1 MGDDLGVG
9 DALGKA
15 LEQVTSLGPVIEAE
29 AADAERL
36 GRLTEPVVEG
46 LRSSG
51 LLGVLV
57 PSDLGGLDLTLP
69 ESIEVFRAVA
79 EHDAST
85 GWTLAIL
92 ADGALFSRQLST
104 EGMAEVVAGGTACV
118 AGSLNPMNATAD
130 PADGGYRLSGT
141 VSYASGCHHADWL
154 MVSAWVVRDGERSF
168 LDGIPELIAG
178 MIPITEAQILDT
190 WAPTGMRATGSHDCV
205 VPDVFVPE
213 HLVFPWGDGAFTPGD
228 DVWSRIP
235 ILLQIGGALASS
247 AVGAARGALEAFVEL
262 AGGKVP
268 AASFE
273 VLADKP
279 EAHIAA
285 GRAHGLVL
293 AAEAT
298 LAASAE
304 DVWGQGEAGREFT
317 LDDRARLRSRVVTAT
332 ALAADAVDLLHD
344 AAGMNAVAQG
354 ESLER
359 RWRDVHTVTQ
369 HFILNP
375 SRHPVV
381 GRIVLGRDPG
391 SPVI

>member
-1 MGDDLGVG
+1 MGKGLTV
-9 DALGKA
+9 A
-15 LEQVTSLGPVIEAE
+15 LEAV
-29 AADAERL
+29 ERL
-36 GRLTEPVVEG
+36 GPLIRDEAAEAERTGQLTEAVVEG

-51 LLGVLV
+51 LMGLLV
-57 PSDLGGLDLTLP
+57 PAELGGLDLTLP
-69 ESIEVFRAVA
+69 ESIEVFRAVS

-92 ADGALFSRQLST
+92 ADGALFARQL
-104 EGMAEVVAGGTACV
+104 GADGLAEVAADGTACI

-130 PADGGYRLSGT
+130 PAEDGYRLRGT
-141 VSYASGCHHADWL
+141 VSYASGCKHADWL

-168 LDGIPELIAG
+168 VEGIPELVAG
-178 MIPITEAQILDT
+178 MVPMGQAKILDT

-205 VPDVFVPE
+205 VEDVLVPD
-213 HLVFPWGDGAFTPGD
+213 HLMFPWGELAFEPGD

-235 ILLQIGGALASS
+235 ILLQIGMALAAP
-247 AVGAARGALEAFVEL
+247 AVGAARGALDAFVEL

-279 EAHIAA
+279 EAHVAA
-285 GRAHGLVL
+285 GQAYGLLL
-293 AAEAT
+293 AADAT
-298 LAASAE
+298 LASSAE
-304 DVWGQGEAGREFT
+304 DVWHQGEEGREFT
-317 LDDRARLRSRVVTAT
+317 VNDRAKLRSRVVTAVS
-332 ALAADAVDLLHD
+332 LAADCVDLLHD
-344 AAGMNAVAQG
+344 AAGMNAVKQG
-354 ESLER
+354 AVLER

-381 GRIVLGRDPG
+381 GRVVLGRDPG